1 MKVYNK
7 NEMSRN
13 ETWHSNLPNGRSN
26 VLLGVRTTGK
36 ELLCF
41 PPLLNP
47 VELVSTSDI
56 IPGSSSN
63 NIAFDGGG

>member
-1 MKVYNK
+1 MIISIMLNYIPKGLSK
-7 NEMSRN
+7 
-13 ETWHSNLPNGRSN
+13 
-26 VLLGVRTTGK
+26 VLLGVRTTGN
-36 ELLCF
+36 ELRCF